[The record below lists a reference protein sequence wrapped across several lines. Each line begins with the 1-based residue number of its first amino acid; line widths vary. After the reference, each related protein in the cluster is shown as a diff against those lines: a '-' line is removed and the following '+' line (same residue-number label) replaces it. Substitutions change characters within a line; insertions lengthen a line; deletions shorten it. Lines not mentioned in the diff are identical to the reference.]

1 MSENCI
7 FCQIVSGQLESRPVY
22 EDKFTLA
29 FLDVNPLAPGH
40 TVVIPKAHIERLEDL
55 PAEQMG
61 PLFEAVRQVT
71 DKVQQAMK
79 VDATTIGINNGRAAG
94 QAVPH
99 LHVHII
105 PRRADDGGG
114 SLHSIV
120 HSDGSLSLDEVQ
132 RLIQQAFGA

>member
-71 DKVQQAMK
+71 DKERLRARSNKQY
-79 VDATTIGINNGRAAG
+79 GR
-94 QAVPH
+94 
-99 LHVHII
+99 
-105 PRRADDGGG
+105 
-114 SLHSIV
+114 
-120 HSDGSLSLDEVQ
+120 SDLSLSAYRVYSGFRHRSDADLQEY
-132 RLIQQAFGA
+132 

>member
-7 FCQIVSGQLESRPVY
+7 FCQIVNDRLESRTVY
-22 EDKFTLA
+22 EDELTLA

-55 PAEQMG
+55 PTEQMG
-61 PLFEAVRQVT
+61 PLFEAVRRVT

-120 HSDGSLSLDEVQ
+120 HS
-132 RLIQQAFGA
+132 